1 MMYPLKPELKK
12 KKAILL
18 QENSPMWNLKILE
31 NNKPFRII
39 FKGFPMSDYLLL
51 ISGILLMILGI
62 IGCLVPV
69 LPGPPLSFI
78 GLILLH
84 LSRFGQFQA
93 STLIILGVIAVVVTI
108 LDYIVPIWGTKK
120 FGGSKYGT
128 RGATVGLII
137 GLFLGPA
144 GIIIGPFMGAFA
156 GEMIFKDDIRYA
168 LKAGFGSLL
177 GFLTGIGLKLA
188 ASFIMTFYFVKEWV
202 A

>member
-1 MMYPLKPELKK
+1 
-12 KKAILL
+12 
-18 QENSPMWNLKILE
+18 
-31 NNKPFRII
+31 
-39 FKGFPMSDYLLL
+39 MSDYILL
-51 ISGILLMILGI
+51 ILGIILMILGI

-69 LPGPPLSFI
+69 LPGPPFSYL

-84 LSRFGQFQA
+84 LSRFGQF
-93 STLIILGVIAVVVTI
+93 STPVLIILGAIAAVVTV

-120 FGGSKYGT
+120 FGGSKYGM

-137 GLFLGPA
+137 GLFLGPL
-144 GIIIGPFMGAFA
+144 GIILGPFVGAFV
-156 GEMIFKDDIRYA
+156 GEMIFKDDMGYA

-188 ASFIMTFYFVKEWV
+188 ASLIMTFYFVKEWI

>member
-1 MMYPLKPELKK
+1 
-12 KKAILL
+12 
-18 QENSPMWNLKILE
+18 
-31 NNKPFRII
+31 
-39 FKGFPMSDYLLL
+39 MSDY
-51 ISGILLMILGI
+51 ILLSLAVILMLIGI

-69 LPGPPLSFI
+69 LPGPPLSYL

-84 LSRFGQFQA
+84 VSRFAQF
-93 STLIILGVIAVVVTI
+93 SKSILIALAIVTVVVTI
-108 LDYIVPIWGTKK
+108 VDYVVPIWGTKK

-144 GIIIGPFMGAFA
+144 GIIIGPFLGAIV
-156 GEMIFKDDIRYA
+156 GELIFKDDMKYA
-168 LKAGFGSLL
+168 VKAGFGSLL

-188 ASFIMTFYFVKEWV
+188 ASLVMTFYFVKELI

>member
-1 MMYPLKPELKK
+1 
-12 KKAILL
+12 
-18 QENSPMWNLKILE
+18 
-31 NNKPFRII
+31 
-39 FKGFPMSDYLLL
+39 MSDYIL
-51 ISGILLMILGI
+51 IILGISLMILGI

-69 LPGPPLSFI
+69 LPGPPFSFL

-84 LSRFGQFQA
+84 LSRFGHFTNPA
-93 STLIILGVIAVVVTI
+93 LITFGVIAVIVTV
-108 LDYIVPIWGTKK
+108 LDYIVPVWGTKR

-137 GLFLGPA
+137 GLFLGPL
-144 GIIIGPFMGAFA
+144 GLILGPLIGAFV
-156 GEMIFKDDIRYA
+156 GEMIFRDDLGYA

-188 ASFIMTFYFVKEWV
+188 ASFVMTFYFVKELV

>member
-1 MMYPLKPELKK
+1 
-12 KKAILL
+12 
-18 QENSPMWNLKILE
+18 
-31 NNKPFRII
+31 
-39 FKGFPMSDYLLL
+39 MSDYILL
-51 ISGILLMILGI
+51 ILGILLMILGI

-69 LPGPPLSFI
+69 LPGPPFSFL

-84 LSRFGQFQA
+84 FTRFGDFTNLA
-93 STLIILGVIAVVVTI
+93 LITLGAIAVIVTV
-108 LDYIVPIWGTKK
+108 LDYIVPVWGTKR

-137 GLFLGPA
+137 GIFLGPM
-144 GIIIGPFMGAFA
+144 GIILGPLIGAFV

-168 LKAGFGSLL
+168 FRAGFGSLL

-188 ASFIMTFYFVKEWV
+188 ASFVMTFYFVKEWI